1 MIFVAVRIPLL
12 PIQNKLYYR
21 MAQIVNLNGV
31 FYHKKH
37 LSLCAAPKGSIFMDQ
52 SKSPAHLHQGHRS
65 RLRERFAISG
75 LESFADH
82 EVLELIL
89 SYARPRIDTN
99 HLAHRLLNTFGSL
112 PAVLHAEKEEL
123 CKVSGIGEISA
134 SLLLLFAPVARR
146 LFSQQNEETFLSTST
161 QAARYISS
169 LLLGRKTECL
179 YLICLDA
186 SYRVLHKCVVMEGSI
201 DSVPVSAREIA
212 AIALRHN
219 ASRLILAHNH
229 PGGNVLPSRQDIA
242 VTQELVQTLS
252 RLEIQLSD
260 HIIVCGQKYY
270 SFADKSSHI
279 NTLFTHSDSSAADS
293 SSGVAYA
300 APADPSEA

>member
-146 LFSQQNEETFLSTST
+146 LFAQQNEETFLSTST

-201 DSVPVSAREIA
+201 RCV
-212 AIALRHN
+212 
-219 ASRLILAHNH
+219 
-229 PGGNVLPSRQDIA
+229 
-242 VTQELVQTLS
+242 
-252 RLEIQLSD
+252 
-260 HIIVCGQKYY
+260 
-270 SFADKSSHI
+270 
-279 NTLFTHSDSSAADS
+279 
-293 SSGVAYA
+293 
-300 APADPSEA
+300 